1 MRPENFFNLDDPT
14 GGVPRELAEG
24 LTTTVFAGEQAM
36 VSVVRIAPGAK
47 GTMHHHPEE
56 QWGLCLEGGGVRVQG
71 DVEVEVGKGD
81 FWRTPGDVPHTVRA
95 GATGMVVLDV
105 FAPPREAYRKAGS
118 GFGTD

>member
-81 FWRTPGDVPHTVRA
+81 FWRTPGNVPHTVRA
-95 GATGMVVLDV
+95 GAAGMVVLDV